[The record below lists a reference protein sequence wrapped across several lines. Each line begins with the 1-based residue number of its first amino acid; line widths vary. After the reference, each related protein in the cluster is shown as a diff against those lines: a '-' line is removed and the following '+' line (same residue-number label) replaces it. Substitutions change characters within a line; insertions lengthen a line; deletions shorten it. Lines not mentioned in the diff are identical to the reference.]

1 MIITA
6 LSMMPNPTNGM
17 ALFAKTSPEELNVKR
32 SNVSYY
38 IRYVNTAFIAVHV
51 LHSLYRFE

>member
-17 ALFAKTSPEELNVKR
+17 ALFAKTSPEEEEGDVKC
-32 SNVSYY
+32 
-38 IRYVNTAFIAVHV
+38 
-51 LHSLYRFE
+51 